1 MLERIKEYLDS
12 FKGDDVHLVF
22 ENIEDDLKL
31 EMIENTYEDG
41 HLEGSVYY
49 SDEYNSW
56 YEVLVSDITKR
67 AYVIKVIPT
76 QIIKTSWK
84 EV

>member
-12 FKGDDVHLVF
+12 FKGDDVYLVF

-31 EMIENTYEDG
+31 EMMENVYEDG
-41 HLEGSVYY
+41 HLSVGVYY
-49 SDEYNSW
+49 SDEHNSW
-56 YEVLVSDITKR
+56 YEVSVSEFTKR
-67 AYVIKVIPT
+67 AYVKKVVPK
-76 QIIKTSWK
+76 QITKTVWK